1 VRRCFAIVSAIVLAG
16 SAHAATILFDTPLV
30 SPPGL
35 YFGNGNSNSNFT
47 ISTDGVTELGL
58 SVLLRYVGP
67 IDPGAG
73 SDVYRVPTG
82 PPPSP
87 RTGAAWGFVFSVN
100 TRYQGGNA
108 LLGDFQYAL
117 TVVDL
122 TTNTVGPTIDPVR
135 GIVDNAGF
143 GAAGKTAGVSLT
155 TEWGAQNS
163 EALSFPSFLPGFSAN
178 APDLY
183 QITLTQLSA
192 DGQTTLGSVTVFAD
206 ATAPEPATWGLLII
220 GALMAGL
227 LCLPLSGAGN
237 PARSRLLAGSKPPAA
252 RIGRPTGFFHRPA
265 RERTL

>member
-183 QITLTQLSA
+183 QVTLTQLSA

-227 LCLPLSGAGN
+227 LRN
-237 PARSRLLAGSKPPAA
+237 Y
-252 RIGRPTGFFHRPA
+252 
-265 RERTL
+265 RTATKGL